1 MKIVTAAISMI
12 VAILAITT
20 IMIPTLADNT
30 HYEEPEDTVYSN
42 VPLGGVRYTYY
53 ATKATI
59 PNLTIEYNSENSANI
74 TVNGSVAKWG
84 VNTPAIVTSNLTIA
98 AQSGLSQPNITH
110 TDIASVVGEGTDYP
124 SQITRLTEIH
134 LTVTSGVISGTV
146 KTTSATYTIE
156 STALSWAYVQSANG
170 EYTAVNQTAGGV
182 YVSSLSD
189 LTWQYRSGTT
199 DTRTVHGGKV
209 TDKEGTQISTLTNAD
224 FTGVETVYNED
235 GVTVLKVTMP
245 PTTHK
250 SSSVAWAIAPASYT
264 IEGKEPEEPEKT
276 VEMKILDLLPLIL
289 MVSLIIGLVG
299 YAVRR
304 A

>member
-59 PNLTIEYNSENSANI
+59 PNLTIEYNSESSANI
-74 TVNGSVAKWG
+74 TVNGAVAKWG

-98 AQSGLSQPNITH
+98 AQSGSTGPNLTH
-110 TDIASVVGEGTDYP
+110 TNIATVSDGGTAYP
-124 SQITRLTEIH
+124 SQITKLTEIH
-134 LTVTSGVISGTV
+134 LSITSGTVSGTV
-146 KTTSATYTIE
+146 KTASATYTIKA
-156 STALSWAYVQSANG
+156 TDLSWAFVQSANG

-182 YVSSLSD
+182 YVSALSD
-189 LTWQYRSGTT
+189 LTWQYRSGSAYTY
-199 DTRTVHGGKV
+199 TVHGGKV
-209 TDKEGTQISTLTNAD
+209 TDREGTQTATLTNAD

-264 IEGKEPEEPEKT
+264 IEGTEPEEPEKT

-289 MVSLIIGLVG
+289 MVSLVLGLVG
-299 YAVRR
+299 LAIRR
-304 A
+304 T